1 MSSRTFRIMSLGIL
15 FLTLAAVTALGST
28 NHKRESF
35 GTAVPRLSEE
45 VPHKLAA
52 LPYYEVFDNLQFWVQ
67 GTDTVILFGHVI
79 RPTLRKDAANAV
91 RRLSVD
97 EVIKDIKV
105 LPLSPNDDR
114 IR

>member
-1 MSSRTFRIMSLGIL
+1 MSPRTTRIMSLGIL
-15 FLTLAAVTALGST
+15 FLTLAALTALGST
-28 NHKRESF
+28 NHKRDSF
-35 GTAVPRLSEE
+35 GAAVPHLSEE
-45 VPHKLAA
+45 VPHELST
-52 LPYYEVFDNLQFWVQ
+52 LLCYEVFDNLQFWVQ
-67 GTDTVILFGHVI
+67 DPDTVILFGHVI

-105 LPLSPNDDR
+105 LPLSPCDDR